1 MWFIGLACV
10 FMPGVLHFLGSGIYF
25 EKVNLILT
33 NKEIDIFSTND
44 LSKDLTSKAVRG
56 GAVIM
61 AAEICS
67 SVLRIASIAVL
78 ARLLIPEDF
87 GLIAMVTALTVFAER
102 FKDVGLGDATVQ
114 ARNINHEQASS
125 LFWINF
131 SICIGIALILACLS
145 KAVAWFYK
153 DPRLTAITIVIA
165 STFLF
170 SGLVIQHQALLRR
183 RFCFGKLALIQVSSI
198 FLSLFVA
205 IILAYSGFGYWA
217 LVAREFSRAVFV
229 VIGTWLTCPWI
240 PGLPKR
246 RTGIAP
252 LLTFGKNV
260 TGFNLAY
267 FFSRSFDKI
276 LLGRLHGPYWVGLYT
291 NAFQLIS
298 LPINQIK
305 YPVNVVALPAFSAL
319 QSEPPAFC
327 SYFQKTVHLLTFVCM
342 PVVVFLAVFADVIID
357 LILGP
362 QWAKAVPIFQILA
375 VGAFIEPILHPVGP
389 AMVALGRTGEY
400 FRLGLLESVL
410 LLVCFS
416 FGSIWGVM
424 GLVAGYTI
432 SVYFSLIARFV
443 YGLKQTPIKIIPI
456 VRTIATNGGITI
468 IFALILI
475 FARYLAGWDFLP
487 QWLIAFIMGGASIY
501 ILIWI
506 FIPGGK
512 QMLCGYCSYAKNVF
526 TTGK

>member
-1 MWFIGLACV
+1 M
-10 FMPGVLHFLGSGIYF
+10 
-25 EKVNLILT
+25 T
-33 NKEIDIFSTND
+33 NKKIDIFSTND
-44 LSKDLTSKAVRG
+44 LSKDLTNKAVSG
-56 GAVIM
+56 GASIM

-114 ARNINHEQASS
+114 ARDINHEQVSS
-125 LFWINF
+125 LFWINL
-131 SICIGIALILACLS
+131 SICIAIALVLTCLS
-145 KAVAWFYK
+145 NAVAWFYK
-153 DPRLTAITIVIA
+153 DTRLTAITIVIA

-183 RFCFGKLALIQVSSI
+183 RFCFGKLAFIQVASV
-198 FLSLFVA
+198 FFSLVVA
-205 IILAYSGFGYWA
+205 ILLAYFGFEYWA

-229 VIGTWLTCPWI
+229 VIGTWLACPWI
-240 PGLPKR
+240 PRLPKR
-246 RTGIAP
+246 KTGIAQ

-267 FFSRSFDKI
+267 FFSRSIDKI
-276 LLGRLHGPYWVGLYT
+276 LLGKLHGPYWVGMYI
-291 NAFQLIS
+291 NAHQLIS

-305 YPVNVVALPAFSAL
+305 YPVNAVALPVFSAL
-319 QSEPPAFC
+319 QSEPTAFC
-327 SYFQKTVHLLTFVCM
+327 TYFQKTVHLLTFLCM
-342 PVVVFLAVFADVIID
+342 PVIVFLAVFADVIID

-400 FRLGLLESVL
+400 FRLGVIESFL
-410 LLVCFS
+410 LLVSLS

-424 GLVAGYTI
+424 GIAAGYTI

-443 YGLKQTPIKIIPI
+443 YGLEHTPVKIIPI
-456 VRTIATNGGITI
+456 VRTVAINGGIAI

-475 FARYLAGWDFLP
+475 FARYLAGWNFLP

-501 ILIWI
+501 ILIWT

-512 QMLCGYCSYAKNVF
+512 QMLCDYCSYAKNVF
-526 TTGK
+526 TTVK

>member
-1 MWFIGLACV
+1 M
-10 FMPGVLHFLGSGIYF
+10 
-25 EKVNLILT
+25 T

-56 GAVIM
+56 GGSIM

-87 GLIAMVTALTVFAER
+87 GLLAMVTALTVFAER

-114 ARNINHEQASS
+114 ARDINHKQVSS

-131 SICIGIALILACLS
+131 SISIGIALILACLS
-145 KAVAWFYK
+145 KGVAWFYK

-183 RFCFGKLALIQVSSI
+183 RFCFGKLASIQVSST
-198 FLSLFVA
+198 FFSLVVA
-205 IILAYSGFGYWA
+205 ILLAYFGFGYWA

-229 VIGTWLTCPWI
+229 VIGTWLACPWI

-246 RTGIAP
+246 RAGIAP

-267 FFSRSFDKI
+267 FFSRSIDKI
-276 LLGRLHGPYWVGLYT
+276 LLGKLHGPYWVGMYI
-291 NAFQLIS
+291 NAHQLIS
-298 LPINQIK
+298 LPISQIK
-305 YPVNVVALPAFSAL
+305 YPVQTVALPALSAL

-327 SYFQKTVHLLTFVCM
+327 SYFQKMVHLLTFVSM
-342 PVVVFLAVFADVIID
+342 PVVVFLAVFADVIVD

-362 QWAKAVPIFQILA
+362 QWLKVVPIFRIFA
-375 VGAFIEPILHPVGP
+375 IGAFIEPVVHTVGP
-389 AMVALGRTGEY
+389 AMVAAGRTGEY
-400 FRLGLLESVL
+400 FRLGVIESVL
-410 LLVCFS
+410 LVVCLG
-416 FGSIWGVM
+416 FGSVWGVM
-424 GLVAGYTI
+424 GIAAGYTI

-443 YGLKQTPIKIIPI
+443 YGLEQTPVKIIPI
-456 VRTIATNGGITI
+456 VRTVAINGGISI

-475 FARYLAGWDFLP
+475 FARYLAGWNFLP

-512 QMLCGYCSYAKNVF
+512 QMLCDYCSYAKNVF
-526 TTGK
+526 TTVK